1 MNVLFVTW
9 DGPQVFYLESLF
21 LPIFSRLRKTGVKFH
36 VLQFGWADSNR
47 VARTQFFCEQAG
59 IPYEAVRVWRRP
71 VQLGSLLTALF
82 GAKDI
87 RRLSKE
93 WSIDILMP
101 RSTLPALMCLRV
113 MKSAGLPVIFDA
125 DGLPLDER
133 VDFAGVSA
141 SSVAHRVLRDIE
153 AEMVRRA
160 DRVLTRSQR
169 AADVLLARAG
179 AGTSSHKFHVVG
191 NGRDSVQ
198 FSADRD
204 LSAATRNELGIDASA
219 PLLVYAG
226 SLGEQYCVSEML
238 KLFRAVVVRLPEARL
253 LILSGAP
260 ELALAALSNLPL
272 LQPATIIKSVSS
284 TEVPRYLACADLGLA
299 LRRPSF
305 SMQAVAPIKIGEYLL
320 CGLPVVATN
329 GVGDTSRIRDDIGFL
344 VERMDENEME
354 AVADWFFS
362 KVLPDRDGFAKRCR
376 TLGRESFSLDSCVD
390 DYVSAFR
397 GLRIDT
403 ARQASML
410 KV

>member
-1 MNVLFVTW
+1 MNILFISW
-9 DGPQVFYLESLF
+9 DGPQVTYLEGLF
-21 LPIFSRLRKTGVKFH
+21 LPIFKRLRKNGLNFH
-36 VLQFGWADSNR
+36 ILQFTWGDTNR
-47 VARTQFFCEQAG
+47 TTRTRLAFDDAR
-59 IPYEAVRVWRRP
+59 IPYEAARVWRRP
-71 VQLGSLLTALF
+71 LALGSLASILR
-82 GAKDI
+82 G
-87 RRLSKE
+87 RSMVRSLSQK
-93 WSIDILMP
+93 WQIDVLMP
-101 RSTLPALMCLRV
+101 RSTFPALICLGP
-113 MKSAGLPVIFDA
+113 SGQTDLPVVFDA

-133 VDFAGVSA
+133 VNFAGVSA

-160 DRVLTRSQR
+160 ERVLTRSQR

-198 FSADRD
+198 FSANRD
-204 LSAATRNELGIDASA
+204 LSAATRLELGVSPSA

-226 SLGEQYCVSEML
+226 SLGEQYCVREML
-238 KLFRAVVVRLPEARL
+238 ELFRAVIVRQPEARL

-260 ELALAALSNLPL
+260 ELAQAALSNLPL

-305 SMQAVAPIKIGEYLL
+305 SMQAVAPIKVGEYLL

-344 VERMDENEME
+344 VEQMDENEME

-390 DYVSAFR
+390 DYVSAFS
-397 GLRIDT
+397 GLQIDT
-403 ARQASML
+403 ARRESML
-410 KV
+410 KA

>member
-9 DGPQVFYLESLF
+9 DGPQVSYLESLF
-21 LPIFSRLRKTGVKFH
+21 LPIFSRLRRVGINFH
-36 VLQFGWADSNR
+36 VLQFGWADSSRIAYTKN
-47 VARTQFFCEQAG
+47 TCESVG
-59 IPYEAVRVWRRP
+59 IPYQTVKVWRNP
-71 VQLGSLLTALF
+71 VQLGSLLTALI
-82 GAKDI
+82 GARGI

-101 RSTLPALMCLRV
+101 RSSLPALMCLRAI
-113 MKSAGLPVIFDA
+113 KSTGLPVIFDA

-179 AGTSSHKFHVVG
+179 AGTSSHKFHIVG
-191 NGRDSVQ
+191 NGRDSEQ
-198 FSADRD
+198 FSVNRD
-204 LSAATRNELGIDASA
+204 VSAAARLELGISPSA

-226 SLGEQYCVSEML
+226 SLGEQYCLHEML
-238 KLFRAVVVRLPEARL
+238 ELFRAVIVRLPEARL

-260 ELALAALSNLPL
+260 ELAQAALSNLPL

-344 VERMDENEME
+344 VERMDWDEME
-354 AVADWFFS
+354 AVADWFCS
-362 KVLPDRDGFAKRCR
+362 KVLPDRDGFAKRCQ

>member
-9 DGPQVFYLESLF
+9 DGPQVSYLESLF
-21 LPIFSRLRKTGVKFH
+21 LPIFSRLKKIGINFH
-36 VLQFGWADSNR
+36 ILQFGWADSNR
-47 VARTQFFCEQAG
+47 IACTRDFCEQVG
-59 IPYEAVRVWRRP
+59 IPYRAVNVWRHP
-71 VQLGSLLTALF
+71 VKLGSFLTALL
-82 GAKDI
+82 GAKYVGRI
-87 RRLSKE
+87 SNE

-101 RSTLPALMCLRV
+101 RSTLPALMCLRAI
-113 MKSAGLPVIFDA
+113 KSTRLTVIFDA

-133 VDFAGVSA
+133 VDFTSASA
-141 SSVAHRVLRDIE
+141 SSIALRVLRDIE

-160 DRVLTRSQR
+160 DRVLTRTR
-169 AADVLLARAG
+169 WAADVLLARAG
-179 AGTSSHKFHVVG
+179 AGTSANKFHVVG
-191 NGRDSVQ
+191 NGRDSEQ
-198 FSADRD
+198 FSVSTEA
-204 LSAATRNELGIDASA
+204 SAIARHELGIDAST

-226 SLGEQYCVSEML
+226 SLGEQYCVIEML
-238 KLFRAVVVRLPEARL
+238 QLFRVVSLRHPGARL

-260 ELALAALSNLPL
+260 EIARAALANFST

-305 SMQAVAPIKIGEYLL
+305 SMQAVAPIKVGEYLL

-329 GVGDTSRIRDDIGFL
+329 GVGDTSRIRENIGFL
-344 VERMDENEME
+344 VERMDQNEME

-362 KVLPDRDGFAKRCR
+362 TVLPDRHGFAKRCR
-376 TLGRESFSLDSCVD
+376 TLGCESFSLDSCVD

-403 ARQASML
+403 TRRASML
-410 KV
+410 KE